1 MMSHMGNPR
10 HSVPTST
17 NRYLVLVALICL
29 CLAVIVLGALGLLT
43 TELIDLFI
51 KVLRVVLAL

>member
-1 MMSHMGNPR
+1 MGNPR